1 MCETRHQFRMLI
13 SIMTTTRR
21 QRQHQILSTSAKGLL
36 RGALRSEY
44 SFRSPTGK
52 SVRTSGNSCP
62 ASLPRSCG
70 NRIGKLLSTLP
81 PQPQWKVWRTRAP
94 RSQSSSSMALASL
107 TKQTCARWSA
117 IWTSFWAEKTSFMGE
132 RVKQMAGT
140 SELAAKLP
148 CHVGV
153 IDMGMNK
160 GMNSNVSDNFLVWFA
175 GTAEETYVTFEM
187 LCDHLL
193 LTEASHYAYGR
204 PQVPILRAN
213 GTKFQSEFQAEAK
226 VVNKILRKFDMLL
239 KEHDHEEWAR
249 NEKLTRPFIYWS
261 PRRSSLLTCHLRP
274 WAGVVAFN
282 SASLNTAWLL
292 AHQFSVQAETQRHSR
307 RDSAGYCPSE
317 CPGSSPG
324 SCRPD
329 PMLPAGESE
338 RTAAAHYDGDYSKGM
353 MLSFT
358 TGPALGGETFL
369 KLGAKWWA
377 LASGSL
383 AIITFLSVFHFATT
397 IIIPAGILLS
407 GLAYNKKIAAAR
419 VSIIAQINDHTG
431 TASTLA
437 EPSRQQESWHKLPV
451 GMNSNLKVYLV
462 RNCALMPRAEE
473 LKGVREDKKRATY
486 WSLKGAFMATP
497 MSRVYEATKSERH
510 SGNKAR
516 LTFGLQKPMALRYAR
531 KFIVLGRRGLE
542 FIAEH
547 GEEPPWFKSRY
558 MEAYGTP
565 PPA

>member
-1 MCETRHQFRMLI
+1 MPRSKKRFGFSNVNERRLQLWLKQIRKSLPVAFEHFKFQHSELSNMEKLHTELLFDDFIKVSLQGCAGAEHHVRDGWTFQQTPMARHD
-13 SIMTTTRR
+13 
-21 QRQHQILSTSAKGLL
+21 LSTSAKGLK
-36 RGALRSEY
+36 RGALRYEY
-44 SFRSPTGK
+44 NFQSPRGK
-52 SVRTSGNSCP
+52 AVRTWIK
-62 ASLPRSCG
+62 LPRLIVKELRIQ
-70 NRIGKLLSTLP
+70 NRQAALNTTSATTTTSVETTSVETTSEGATQSVTIINGPSIIDEADVNTL
-81 PQPQWKVWRTRAP
+81 VRH
-94 RSQSSSSMALASL
+94 LD
-107 TKQTCARWSA
+107 
-117 IWTSFWAEKTSFMGE
+117 FWAEKTSFMGE
-132 RVKQMAGT
+132 RVKQMAAT

-148 CHVGV
+148 CKVGV

-437 EPSRQQESWHKLPV
+437 EPSRQQKSWHKLPV
-451 GMNSNLKVYLV
+451 GMNSN
-462 RNCALMPRAEE
+462 RIP
-473 LKGVREDKKRATY
+473 T
-486 WSLKGAFMATP
+486 
-497 MSRVYEATKSERH
+497 
-510 SGNKAR
+510 
-516 LTFGLQKPMALRYAR
+516 
-531 KFIVLGRRGLE
+531 
-542 FIAEH
+542 
-547 GEEPPWFKSRY
+547 
-558 MEAYGTP
+558 
-565 PPA
+565 